1 VDEGRRAPLQA
12 TPPDEAALVAGC
24 RAGHTASLDQFFRR
38 HVHYVE
44 RVIGRLAGPTLD
56 LEDLVQT
63 TFIEA
68 IQSFK
73 RYRGEA
79 NLKTWVTRIAV
90 NVTLHQLR
98 RGVRRQI
105 PLELIPEKDEP
116 ADPSIAPDREVSNR
130 QLAHRLH
137 ELLDRI
143 TPKKRIAFLLY
154 TVGEHSIDE
163 VAALTSAGKAATKS
177 RIWFARRELLAL
189 VRERA
194 DLGEDMR
201 DDMRSMVAP
210 GAGGWTCR

>member
-1 VDEGRRAPLQA
+1 VEEGRQAPTHGPA
-12 TPPDEAALVAGC
+12 ADEAALVAGC
-24 RAGHTASLDQFFRR
+24 RVGHAPSLDLFFRR
-38 HVHYVE
+38 HVQYVE
-44 RVIGRLAGPTLD
+44 RVIGRLAGPTPD

-68 IQSFK
+68 MQSFR

-79 NLKTWVTRIAV
+79 NVKTWVSRIAV

-105 PLELIPEKDEP
+105 PLELIPESDEP
-116 ADPSIAPDREVSNR
+116 RDPTMAPDSEASNR

-137 ELLDRI
+137 GLLDRI
-143 TPKKRIAFLLY
+143 GPKKRVAFLLY

-163 VAALTSAGKAATKS
+163 VAALTGAGKAATKS

-189 VRERA
+189 VQKDA
-194 DLGEDMR
+194 DLRALVVPMMEETER
-201 DDMRSMVAP
+201 
-210 GAGGWTCR
+210 CL